1 MSSLILPPRLSTRL
15 LLSLYGEQRIY
26 NIQTIQN
33 QRNKLLTEIDNSDIT
48 KPLTIDFFLNS
59 TMKPEITQKVR
70 RLYMNFMKEV
80 SVIGAGNNQA
90 NAAKTLYN
98 ILIKGLKISNQTTAY
113 TEICSYFCYISQDQ
127 FNLIWNI
134 CEELKIYADQ
144 KEELS
149 VVSTEYG
156 KDILFNP
163 SILDYSTEF
172 EEYNSILNNIQ
183 QNNNITTATA
193 TSSSSSGSSSSNKN
207 TNTNITATSTNPN
220 NNTQL
225 QEEQRQTKQW
235 LLQLCD
241 GFLQTNT
248 DSIFTTTQLYDTI
261 VELCQKSTTSS
272 SSSSVLEEDDSAL
285 QMELFNLIGEQGFD
299 FMLEVMSHKK
309 DIHNINC
316 SSGSSSNN
324 SSGSSSNNTNPTSTT
339 AVNTTTNHHNTTSS
353 NTNNTTYNDIS
364 HEDLQLIQQ
373 LTEDDYYYDINDNM
387 IDDSNLSAN
396 QKRKKEI
403 KEKKELEKMMNEKKE
418 FNNSTGIYN
427 TTTSGSNGNNTVDWL
442 EQLGFNDEYLLEE
455 RALGLQK
462 GRSLEVFTW
471 VLV

>member
-15 LLSLYGEQRIY
+15 LLSLYGEQRID
-26 NIQTIQN
+26 NIQTIRN

-80 SVIGAGNNQA
+80 SVIEAGNNQA

-98 ILIKGLKISNQTTAY
+98 ILIKGLKISNQTAAY
-113 TEICSYFCYISQDQ
+113 TEICSYFGYISQDQ

-134 CEELKIYADQ
+134 CEELKLYADQ

-149 VVSTEYG
+149 VVSIEYG

-172 EEYNSILNNIQ
+172 EKYNSILNNIQ
-183 QNNNITTATA
+183 QNNNITTAATA
-193 TSSSSSGSSSSNKN
+193 SSSGSSINKN
-207 TNTNITATSTNPN
+207 TNTNITVTSTNPN

-241 GFLQTNT
+241 GFIQTNT

-261 VELCQKSTTSS
+261 VELCQKSTTTTSS
-272 SSSSVLEEDDSAL
+272 SAIEEDDSAL

-309 DIHNINC
+309 DIQNINS
-316 SSGSSSNN
+316 SSGSGNN
-324 SSGSSSNNTNPTSTT
+324 SSGSSNNTNPNSTT
-339 AVNTTTNHHNTTSS
+339 AVNTTTNHHNTTTS
-353 NTNNTTYNDIS
+353 NTNNTNTNDIS

-373 LTEDDYYYDINDNM
+373 LTEDDYYYDTNDYT

-427 TTTSGSNGNNTVDWL
+427 TTTNSGNNTVDWL

-471 VLV
+471 VLL